1 MTTSGDRFLVR
12 AAVAPV
18 HGEARVSSP
27 QISQYVA
34 GQIVD
39 ALHRDGDWLRVRGAD
54 AYEGWMHAGYLTRA
68 AVPGPLLSL
77 GCVAERGATGARRA
91 LPLGARL
98 DPDERV
104 ASGEAIDVADQA
116 ARFPRDADAIVRTAL
131 AHFAGT
137 SYLWGGVTP
146 WGADCSGLVQT
157 VFALHGVQLPRDAYQ
172 QAECGAA
179 VPDPLGAHAAADLLF
194 FSDRPDA
201 RITHVGIAVA
211 GGRMVHLALGRGGYA
226 VDTFADTA
234 DGYVRALGERFVGAR
249 RVV

>member
-1 MTTSGDRFLVR
+1 MTAMGERHLVR

-18 HGEARVSSP
+18 HGEARVSSS

-34 GQIVD
+34 GQVVTS
-39 ALHRDGDWLRVRGAD
+39 LHRDGDWLRVRGPD
-54 AYEGWMHAGYLTRA
+54 GYEGWMHAGYLTRA
-68 AVPGPLLSL
+68 AEPGPLLSL
-77 GCVAERGATGARRA
+77 GCVAERTGTGARRA

-104 ASGEAIDVADQA
+104 TSGVAIDVAEQP
-116 ARFPRDADAIVRTAL
+116 ARFPRDAEAITRTAL
-131 AHFAGT
+131 THFAGT

-157 VFALHGVQLPRDAYQ
+157 VFALHGVPLPRDAYQ
-172 QAECGAA
+172 QAECGSAA
-179 VPDPLGAHAAADLLF
+179 PDPFGTHAPADLLF

-226 VDTFADTA
+226 VERLGDTA
-234 DGYVRALGERFVGAR
+234 DGYVRALEQRYVGGR
-249 RVV
+249 RVW